1 MAKMRSWFGHLRGA
15 IPILLKDLGGK
26 SGSAKNKD
34 GREIRR
40 LRLTPAG

>member
-1 MAKMRSWFGHLRGA
+1 MARMQSWFGHLRGA

-26 SGSAKNKD
+26 LGSAEHKD